1 VIKNHRLEATVVRYF
16 PRRDISNITT
26 FALSVEFCHSGGV
39 PKPKG
44 SHIVRYQ
51 PQDRERARH
60 VVSRGDGFLREHL
73 DRLAALPAHGN
84 RTLRVD
90 QLFLGLLLAFFDPLV
105 RSLRTIEDHGN
116 FDGRL
121 DLPRLARSTTADALS
136 VFDPQCLKPIIED
149 LTQRVPHLQQTDADL
164 AGIRRIIAA
173 DGTYL
178 TTLSEVAW
186 ALHHTKRNGKVQGQV
201 RANVQMD
208 VVSWTPQVIT
218 ISGDDGG
225 TEAQAFAKDLLSGV
239 LYVLDRGYVDF
250 GVLGA
255 LRARDNDFVLR
266 VRANAPVVIVLHSRT
281 LSAKDIE
288 AGVVADEIVELTGRD
303 APAGP
308 HRRVTIHRLD
318 RSGKP
323 ETIVLLTNLC
333 DPQIAAFVIGA
344 IYQQRWQIELF
355 FKWLKTWARMNHLLS
370 TSRRGIT
377 FQFYVAMIGVLLMYV
392 QSGRRVSVYALA
404 ALGRVARGQCSLQE
418 AMSIIARREREREMN
433 RARQARNRARK
444 KLA

>member
-1 VIKNHRLEATVVRYF
+1 L
-16 PRRDISNITT
+16 
-26 FALSVEFCHSGGV
+26 EFCHSGGV
-39 PKPKG
+39 SQPRG
-44 SHIVRYQ
+44 SELVGFQ
-51 PQDRERARH
+51 PQDRESARH
-60 VVSRGDGFLREHL
+60 LVSCGDAFLRDHL
-73 DRLAALPAHGN
+73 QRLAALPAHGN
-84 RTLRVD
+84 RTLHVH
-90 QLFLGLLLAFFDPLV
+90 QLFLGLLLAFFDPLA

-116 FDGRL
+116 FNGRL

-136 VFDPQCLKPIIED
+136 VFDPECLKPLIED
-149 LTQRVPHLQQTDADL
+149 LKQRVPCLQQADPDL
-164 AGIRRIIAA
+164 ATIRRIIAA

-225 TEAQAFAKDLLSGV
+225 TEAQAFARDLLSGV

-266 VRANAPVVIVLHSRT
+266 VRVNAPGVIVLHSNT
-281 LSAKDIE
+281 LTAKDVE
-288 AGVVADEIVELTGRD
+288 AGVVGDEIVELTGRD

-323 ETIVLLTNLC
+323 ETILLLTNLN

-355 FKWLKTWARMNHLLS
+355 FKWLKTWARMDHLLS

-404 ALGRVARGQCSLQE
+404 AMARLARGECTLQQ
-418 AMSIIARREREREMN
+418 AMSVIARREREREMN

>member
-1 VIKNHRLEATVVRYF
+1 MSQPQGSQLVRF
-16 PRRDISNITT
+16 
-26 FALSVEFCHSGGV
+26 
-39 PKPKG
+39 
-44 SHIVRYQ
+44 Q
-51 PQDRERARH
+51 PQDRELARH
-60 VVSRGDGFLREHL
+60 LVSCEDTFLRDHL
-73 DRLAALPAHGN
+73 QRLAALPAHGN
-84 RTLRVD
+84 RTLHVH
-90 QLFLGLLLAFFDPLV
+90 QLFLGLLLAFFDPLA

-116 FDGRL
+116 FNGRL

-136 VFDPQCLKPIIED
+136 VFDPECLKPLIED
-149 LTQRVPHLQQTDADL
+149 LKQRVPCLQQTDPSL
-164 AGIRRIIAA
+164 ATIRRIIAA

-225 TEAQAFAKDLLSGV
+225 TEAQAFAKDLLRGV
-239 LYVLDRGYVDF
+239 LYVLDRCYVDF

-266 VRANAPVVIVLHSRT
+266 VRVNAPTMVVLHSKT
-281 LSAKDIE
+281 LTAKDVE

-323 ETIVLLTNLC
+323 ETILLLTNLS

-355 FKWLKTWARMNHLLS
+355 FKWLKTWARMDHLLS

-404 ALGRVARGQCSLQE
+404 AMARLARGECSLQQ
-418 AMSIIARREREREMN
+418 AMSVIARRERERQMN

>member
-1 VIKNHRLEATVVRYF
+1 
-16 PRRDISNITT
+16 
-26 FALSVEFCHSGGV
+26 
-39 PKPKG
+39 
-44 SHIVRYQ
+44 
-51 PQDRERARH
+51 
-60 VVSRGDGFLREHL
+60 
-73 DRLAALPAHGN
+73 
-84 RTLRVD
+84 
-90 QLFLGLLLAFFDPLV
+90 
-105 RSLRTIEDHGN
+105 
-116 FDGRL
+116 
-121 DLPRLARSTTADALS
+121 
-136 VFDPQCLKPIIED
+136 VFDPECLKPVIED
-149 LTQRVPHLQQTDADL
+149 LKQRVPCLQQTDPDL
-164 AGIRRIIAA
+164 ANIARRIIAA

-225 TEAQAFAKDLLSGV
+225 TEAQAFARDLLRGV

-250 GVLGA
+250 GVLVA
-255 LRARDNDFVLR
+255 LRAQDNDFVLR
-266 VRANAPVVIVLHSRT
+266 VRANAPTMLVLHCKT
-281 LSAKDIE
+281 LTAKDVE
-288 AGVVADEIVELTGRD
+288 VGVVADEIVELTGRD

-323 ETIVLLTNLC
+323 ETIVLLTSLN

-355 FKWLKTWARMNHLLS
+355 FKWLKTWARMDHLLS

-404 ALGRVARGQCSLQE
+404 AMARLARGECSLQQ

-444 KLA
+444 KLV

>member
-1 VIKNHRLEATVVRYF
+1 MSQ
-16 PRRDISNITT
+16 PQ
-26 FALSVEFCHSGGV
+26 
-39 PKPKG
+39 G
-44 SHIVRYQ
+44 SQLVRYQ
-51 PQDRERARH
+51 PQDRESAGH
-60 VVSRGDGFLREHL
+60 LVSCGDAFLRDHL
-73 DRLAALPAHGN
+73 RRLAALPAHGN
-84 RTLRVD
+84 RTLHVH
-90 QLFLGLLLAFFDPLV
+90 QLFLGLLLAFFDPLA
-105 RSLRTIEDHGN
+105 RSLRTIEDHGD
-116 FDGRL
+116 FGGRL

-136 VFDPQCLKPIIED
+136 VFDPECLKPLIED
-149 LTQRVPHLQQTDADL
+149 LTQQVPCLQQTDADL

-178 TTLSEVAW
+178 TTLGDVAW

-208 VVSWTPQVIT
+208 VATWTPQVIT

-225 TEAQAFAKDLLSGV
+225 TEAQAFARDLLSCV

-250 GVLGA
+250 GVLSA
-255 LRARDNDFVLR
+255 LRAKDNDYVLR
-266 VRANAPVVIVLHSRT
+266 IRANAPTMVVLHSKT
-281 LSAKDIE
+281 LTAKDVE

-323 ETIVLLTNLC
+323 ETILLLTNLN

-355 FKWLKTWARMNHLLS
+355 FKWLKTWARMDHLLS

-377 FQFYVAMIGVLLMYV
+377 FQFYVAMIAVLLMYV

-404 ALGRVARGQCSLQE
+404 AMARLARGQCTLQQ
-418 AMSIIARREREREMN
+418 AMSVIARRDREREMN

>member
-1 VIKNHRLEATVVRYF
+1 MSQPQGSQLVRF
-16 PRRDISNITT
+16 
-26 FALSVEFCHSGGV
+26 
-39 PKPKG
+39 
-44 SHIVRYQ
+44 Q
-51 PQDRERARH
+51 PQDRESAAH
-60 VVSRGDGFLREHL
+60 LVSCGDGFLRDHL
-73 DRLAALPAHGN
+73 QRLAALPAHGN
-84 RTLRVD
+84 RTLHVH

-136 VFDPQCLKPIIED
+136 VFDPECLKPLIED
-149 LTQRVPHLQQTDADL
+149 LTRRVPCLQQTDPDL
-164 AGIRRIIAA
+164 ATISRRIIAA

-208 VVSWTPQVIT
+208 VATWTPQVIT

-225 TEAQAFAKDLLSGV
+225 TEAQAFAKDLLRGV
-239 LYVLDRGYVDF
+239 LYVLDRCYVDF

-266 VRANAPVVIVLHSRT
+266 VRANAPTMVVLHSKT
-281 LSAKDIE
+281 LTPKDVE

-323 ETIVLLTNLC
+323 ETILLLTNLN

-404 ALGRVARGQCSLQE
+404 ALGRVARGQCTLQE